1 VPRKSPGPK
10 LDINRVNTHI
20 LPEFGYLAPATLD
33 ELLNTLRRVGGE
45 AKILAGGTD
54 LLVRMKQG
62 VLRPKYL
69 VSLRRVKELRGIE
82 DRGDCVVIK
91 AATRLRDIERS
102 EVIRQYFTA
111 LHEAVEWMGS
121 VQIRNMATIGG
132 NLCNASPA
140 ADTAP
145 PLMVLG
151 ARLRLVSLSGV
162 REVPVEEFFL
172 GPRKTVLGRGELL
185 KEVVIP
191 YVRRAGTSY
200 IKLGRRNAFTL
211 SIVSVATLV
220 RVEDGVFS
228 DVRVALNSVAPK
240 PVRAAS
246 VEAALKGRAVSEDV
260 IREAA
265 AEVVKDISPIS
276 DVRASAEYRAAMSQ
290 VLVKDSILKSLE
302 RLGIKAGAAGR

>member
-1 VPRKSPGPK
+1 MFYRIPELNYFRAESLEEALELISK
-10 LDINRVNTHI
+10 LDDVKVI
-20 LPEFGYLAPATLD
+20 
-33 ELLNTLRRVGGE
+33 
-45 AKILAGGTD
+45 AGGTD
-54 LLVRMKQG
+54 VIIDLKIGRYRVRNLVDISRIE
-62 VLRPKYL
+62 
-69 VSLRRVKELRGIE
+69 ELRGIE
-82 DRGDCVVIK
+82 DRGDYVVVG
-91 AATRLRDIERS
+91 AATKLQEIVES
-102 EVIRQYFTA
+102 PVIRA
-111 LHEAVEWMGS
+111 KAPVLAEAVREMGS
-121 VQIRNMATIGG
+121 WQVRNVATIGG

>member
-1 VPRKSPGPK
+1 MPRKSPGPK

-145 PLMVLG
+145 PL
-151 ARLRLVSLSGV
+151 LVFDASVRILSAGGERV
-162 REVPVEEFFL
+162 VPLKDFFR
-172 GPRKTVLGRGELL
+172 GPGRTVLRED
-185 KEVVIP
+185 EVLAEILVP
-191 YVRRAGTSY
+191 KPTAPTGSAF
-200 IKLGRRNAFTL
+200 IKVARVAMDLAK
-211 SIVSVATLV
+211 VSVAVAL
-220 RVEDGVFS
+220 RMDGGVVS
-228 DVRVALNSVAPK
+228 DVRVALGSVAPT
-240 PVRAAS
+240 PIRAYRT
-246 VEAALKGRAVSEDV
+246 EEFLKGRELSEEV
-260 IREAA
+260 LEKA
-265 AEVVKDISPIS
+265 AEIVRGEVKPIT
-276 DVRASAEYRAAMSQ
+276 DVRSTAEYRRFVSG
-290 VLVKDSILKSLE
+290 VILKDALRKARD
-302 RLGIKAGAAGR
+302 RLLGGG